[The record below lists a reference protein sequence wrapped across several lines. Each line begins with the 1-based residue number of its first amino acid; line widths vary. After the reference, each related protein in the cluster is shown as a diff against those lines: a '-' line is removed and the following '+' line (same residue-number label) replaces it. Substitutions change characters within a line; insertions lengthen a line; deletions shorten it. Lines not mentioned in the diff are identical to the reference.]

1 MIIKQTVLH
10 EFSRKSNENNR
21 KSKNCLNGVVF
32 LFSGQGSQYSGMG
45 KMLYKANEDFKVAMD
60 NCDSIYR
67 TLSKGESL
75 LEFMFSNVKDDGI
88 VVDLEQTE
96 IAQPALVALE
106 WSLAE
111 MWRANGVTPSVVLGH
126 SVGEI
131 AAACVA
137 GGMTIETGLRVA
149 TMRGQIMQRL
159 PSNNGV
165 MVAVR
170 CSLKDV
176 QETMLSCLDDDEYSL
191 VGVASI
197 NGPNSIVISGKR
209 NIIEK
214 MLEKLGKEG
223 IFLNV
228 SHAFHSPLMKD
239 AEDEYRS
246 YLESLDIHQQPLSI
260 PLAST
265 VSGEV
270 IPIGE
275 SLDVEHWV
283 KQVTAPVLFSNAL
296 VKVLNVDEYKLDVNI
311 NHSSKVG
318 VVIEIGPSAVLS
330 RMAKSWWEPSISDRD
345 PVWVTSLENPENNQ
359 GYMLSSIEDIINIV
373 QKLFAR
379 ESLTSSKLRTIFP
392 K

>member
-1 MIIKQTVLH
+1 
-10 EFSRKSNENNR
+10 
-21 KSKNCLNGVVF
+21 
-32 LFSGQGSQYSGMG
+32 
-45 KMLYKANEDFKVAMD
+45 
-60 NCDSIYR
+60 
-67 TLSKGESL
+67 
-75 LEFMFSNVKDDGI
+75 
-88 VVDLEQTE
+88 
-96 IAQPALVALE
+96 
-106 WSLAE
+106 
-111 MWRANGVTPSVVLGH
+111 
-126 SVGEI
+126 
-131 AAACVA
+131 
-137 GGMTIETGLRVA
+137 
-149 TMRGQIMQRL
+149 
-159 PSNNGV
+159 
-165 MVAVR
+165 
-170 CSLKDV
+170 
-176 QETMLSCLDDDEYSL
+176 
-191 VGVASI
+191 
-197 NGPNSIVISGKR
+197 R

-283 KQVTAPVLFSNAL
+283 KQVTAPVLFLNAL

-345 PVWVTSLENPENNQ
+345 PVWVTSLENSENNQ
-359 GYMLSSIEDIINIV
+359 GYIVSNIEDTVNNI
-373 QKLFAR
+373 QKSFER
-379 ESLTSSKLRTIFP
+379 ESLTTSNLSTIFP
-392 K
+392 NRHNLRRSMNSPHPLLQKAVPIGSRGMEYSTLFHESLLSMYQDHIIDNRILFP